1 MAALAD
7 CGGKVGSTSLNVFT
21 FGEFE
26 LDMGRHQLRRGGF
39 PVRLENLPLEL
50 LMLLVKR
57 RGELVTRREIE
68 DQLWGSDVFVDVDQ
82 GINTAVR
89 KVRQVLRDRPERP
102 RYLQTVVGKGY
113 RFLAPEVL
121 GGNLLEETPV
131 FKEGPGSVTLQELG
145 QAILCAA
152 GLDPES
158 VIQEPG
164 SALQEGR
171 RNFVLGPVDE

>member
-1 MAALAD
+1 M
-7 CGGKVGSTSLNVFT
+7 GSMSSNVFT
-21 FGEFE
+21 FGKFE
-26 LDMGRHQLRRGGF
+26 LDMGRYQLRRAGF
-39 PVRLENLPLEL
+39 PVKLENLPLEL

-68 DQLWGSDVFVDVDQ
+68 DQLWGRDVFVDVDQ

-121 GGNLLEETPV
+121 EGNLLEETPA
-131 FKEGPGSVTLQELG
+131 FKEGAGSVTLPELG

-152 GLDPES
+152 GLDRERPM
-158 VIQEPG
+158 QGAG
-164 SALQEGR
+164 SALQESAGEA
-171 RNFVLGPVDE
+171 D

>member
-1 MAALAD
+1 M
-7 CGGKVGSTSLNVFT
+7 GIMSSNVFT

-26 LDMGRHQLRRGGF
+26 LDMGRYQLRRGGF
-39 PVRLENLPLEL
+39 PVKLENLPLEL

-57 RGELVTRREIE
+57 KGELVTRREIE
-68 DQLWGSDVFVDVDQ
+68 DQLWGRDVFVDVDQ

-121 GGNLLEETPV
+121 EGNLLEETLAS
-131 FKEGPGSVTLQELG
+131 KGGGGSVTLSELG

-152 GLDPES
+152 GL
-158 VIQEPG
+158 EPG
-164 SALQEGR
+164 SVVLEPRSALHEGR
-171 RNFVLGPVDE
+171 TNFVLGPVDK

>member
-1 MAALAD
+1 
-7 CGGKVGSTSLNVFT
+7 VGSMSSNMVT

-26 LDMGRHQLRRGGF
+26 LDMGRYQLRRGGF
-39 PVRLENLPLEL
+39 PVKLENLPLEL

-121 GGNLLEETPV
+121 EGNLLEETPA
-131 FKEGPGSVTLQELG
+131 FKEGAGSVTLPELG

-152 GLDPES
+152 GLDRQS
-158 VIQEPG
+158 VRREPG

-171 RNFVLGPVDE
+171 TNFVLGPVDK

>member
-1 MAALAD
+1 MR
-7 CGGKVGSTSLNVFT
+7 SLVSEAELDMSPNVFT

-26 LDMGRHQLRRGGF
+26 LDMGRYQLRRGGF
-39 PVRLENLPLEL
+39 LVKLENLPLEL

-57 RGELVTRREIE
+57 RGDLVTRSEIE
-68 DQLWGSDVFVDVDQ
+68 DQLWGRDVFVDVDQ

-121 GGNLLEETPV
+121 EGNLLEETPV
-131 FKEGPGSVTLQELG
+131 FKEGAGSVTLRELG

-152 GLDPES
+152 GLERES
-158 VIQEPG
+158 VMQERG
-164 SALQEGR
+164 SALQKER
-171 RNFVLGPVDE
+171 ANFVPGPVDK

>member
-1 MAALAD
+1 M
-7 CGGKVGSTSLNVFT
+7 SSNVFT

-26 LDMGRHQLRRGGF
+26 LDMGRYQLRRGGF
-39 PVRLENLPLEL
+39 PVKLENLPLEL

-57 RGELVTRREIE
+57 RGELVTRSEIE
-68 DQLWGSDVFVDVDQ
+68 GQLWGSDVFVDVDG
-82 GINTAVR
+82 GINTVVR

-121 GGNLLEETPV
+121 GGNLLEETPA
-131 FKEGPGSVTLQELG
+131 FKEGSDSVSLPELG

-152 GLDPES
+152 GFDWES
-158 VIQEPG
+158 LMQRPG
-164 SALQEGR
+164 SALRER
-171 RNFVLGPVDE
+171 RTNFVLGPVDE

>member
-1 MAALAD
+1 M
-7 CGGKVGSTSLNVFT
+7 SSNVFT

-26 LDMGRHQLRRGGF
+26 LDMGRYQLRRGGF
-39 PVRLENLPLEL
+39 PVKLENLPLEL

-57 RGELVTRREIE
+57 KGELVTRREIE
-68 DQLWGSDVFVDVDQ
+68 GQLWGSDVFVDVDQ

-113 RFLAPEVL
+113 RFLAPEVPT
-121 GGNLLEETPV
+121 GNLLEETPA
-131 FKEGPGSVTLQELG
+131 FEQGSDSVSLAELG

-152 GLDPES
+152 GLDWES
-158 VIQEPG
+158 LTQGPG
-164 SALQEGR
+164 SALRER
-171 RNFVLGPVDE
+171 PTSFVLGPVDE

>member
-1 MAALAD
+1 
-7 CGGKVGSTSLNVFT
+7 VGIMSSNVFT

-26 LDMGRHQLRRGGF
+26 LDMGRYQLRRGGF
-39 PVRLENLPLEL
+39 PVKLENLPLEL

-57 RGELVTRREIE
+57 KGELVTRREIE
-68 DQLWGSDVFVDVDQ
+68 DQLWGRDVFVDVDQ

-121 GGNLLEETPV
+121 EGNLLEDTSA
-131 FKEGPGSVTLQELG
+131 FKEGAGSVTLAELG

-152 GLDPES
+152 GLDREN
-158 VIQEPG
+158 VMQKRG

-171 RNFVLGPVDE
+171 ANFVLDPVDK

>member
-1 MAALAD
+1 M
-7 CGGKVGSTSLNVFT
+7 SSNVFT

-26 LDMGRHQLRRGGF
+26 LDMGRYQLRRGGF
-39 PVRLENLPLEL
+39 PVKLENLPLEL

-57 RGELVTRREIE
+57 KGELVTRREIE
-68 DQLWGSDVFVDVDQ
+68 GQLWGGDVFVDVDQ

-113 RFLAPEVL
+113 RFLAPEVPA
-121 GGNLLEETPV
+121 GNLLEETPA
-131 FKEGPGSVTLQELG
+131 FEQGSDSVSLAELG

-152 GLDPES
+152 GLDWES
-158 VIQEPG
+158 LTQGPG
-164 SALQEGR
+164 SALRER
-171 RNFVLGPVDE
+171 RTSFVLGPVDE

>member
-1 MAALAD
+1 M
-7 CGGKVGSTSLNVFT
+7 GSMSSNVFT

-26 LDMGRHQLRRGGF
+26 LDMGRYQLRRGGF

-50 LMLLVKR
+50 LILLVKR
-57 RGELVTRREIE
+57 RGEVVTRREIE

-121 GGNLLEETPV
+121 ERNLLEEIPA
-131 FKEGPGSVTLQELG
+131 FKGGGGSVTLLELG

-152 GLDPES
+152 GLDRES
-158 VIQEPG
+158 VMQEPS
-164 SALQEGR
+164 SAVQEGR
-171 RNFVLGPVDE
+171 RNFVLGPVDN